1 MLIEDYSLNEAFY
14 ITVITVTS
22 VGFGVVREFSAVR
35 RIFTTFLII
44 ISFGT
49 FAYAISAITTY
60 VLSGDFKNYYQDYRV
75 NKEIEQI
82 KNHVV
87 ICGFGRNGQASHRE
101 FAINND

>member
-1 MLIEDYSLNEAFY
+1 M
-14 ITVITVTS
+14 TVITVTS
-22 VGFGVVREFSAVR
+22 VGFGVVRELSTVR
-35 RIFTTFLII
+35 RIFTAFLII

-87 ICGFGRNGQASHRE
+87 ICGFGRNSQASHRE
-101 FAINND
+101 FAIHND